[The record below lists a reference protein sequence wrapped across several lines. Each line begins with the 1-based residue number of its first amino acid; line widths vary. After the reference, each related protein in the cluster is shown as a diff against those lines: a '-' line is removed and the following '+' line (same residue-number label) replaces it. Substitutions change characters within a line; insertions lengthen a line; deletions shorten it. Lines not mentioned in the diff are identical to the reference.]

1 MNQPGF
7 FLRWLDGVFQGQCL
21 QSLSINYVAINKDLE
36 KITTTAVLDK
46 DENLL

>member
-7 FLRWLDGVFQGQCL
+7 LLRWLDGVFRGQCL
-21 QSLSINYVAINKDLE
+21 KCLSINYVAINKDLE